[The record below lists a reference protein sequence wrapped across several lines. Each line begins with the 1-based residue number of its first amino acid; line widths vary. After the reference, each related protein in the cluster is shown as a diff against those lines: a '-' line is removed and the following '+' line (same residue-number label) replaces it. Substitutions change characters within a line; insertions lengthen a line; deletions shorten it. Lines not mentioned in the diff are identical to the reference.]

1 MLGMCRHRVAWL
13 PIRMPASA
21 CPGTVLTATR
31 TGNSGRDQR
40 NPALM
45 RAMEHSV
52 SLHELHMRPCE
63 MANHRRPAFEPSR
76 ACANPHMKFHIE

>member
-21 CPGTVLTATR
+21 CLGTVLTATR

-40 NPALM
+40 NPALL
-45 RAMEHSV
+45 RAREHSV
-52 SLHELHMRPCE
+52 SLHELRVCGPV
-63 MANHRRPAFEPSR
+63 RRQTSAEQRLSHHVPAPT
-76 ACANPHMKFHIE
+76 PT